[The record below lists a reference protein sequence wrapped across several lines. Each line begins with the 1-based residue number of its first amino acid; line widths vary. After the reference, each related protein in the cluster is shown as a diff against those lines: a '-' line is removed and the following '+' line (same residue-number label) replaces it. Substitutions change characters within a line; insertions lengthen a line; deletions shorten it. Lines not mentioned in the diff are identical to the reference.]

1 MFALGQ
7 NYLKREL
14 LAAKIIN
21 KRLSFWNHSLAFP
34 FLSGLGS
41 TFGNLVALI
50 WSGLSVSR
58 VYCRHK
64 KWNLAV
70 AVETLAETAWLMGC
84 PSILELLLQIRKI
97 CGISD
102 FGEFFLSISS
112 ISLRSLLN
120 QLNDIFLWL
129 SVMFIQFFHLVLY
142 RNLPFL

>member
-1 MFALGQ
+1 MFALRQ

-34 FLSGLGS
+34 CLSCSGS
-41 TFGNLVALI
+41 TFWNLVAFTLC
-50 WSGLSVSR
+50 GLSMSR
-58 VYCRHK
+58 FYCRHE
-64 KWNLAV
+64 KWKLAV
-70 AVETLAETAWLMGC
+70 AVETLAQTAWLMGC

-112 ISLRSLLN
+112 ISLVSLLN
-120 QLNDIFLWL
+120 QVNDIFLWL
-129 SVMFIQFFHLVLY
+129 SVMFIQFFHLVLQ
-142 RNLPFL
+142 RSLPFL